1 MEFFTVGVYGAT
13 EGSFFTKLT
22 DSNID
27 TFCDI
32 RQRRGVRGAKYA
44 FVNSQKLQ
52 EKLLDLDVRY
62 THVKALAP
70 TKEIRDLQ
78 KRADQKNG
86 VLKRERGELGNVFI
100 DEYKNDILSKF
111 DFDFF
116 LESLE
121 RMGADRV
128 VLFCVEECH
137 KACHRSIVAD
147 RLKEKGYKITHL

>member
-1 MEFFTVGVYGAT
+1 MEFFTIGVYGAT
-13 EGSFFTKLT
+13 EGSFFTKLA
-22 DSNID
+22 DSNVD

-121 RMGADRV
+121 RMGAGRV